1 MPIRVADEAWIAT
14 ALLHREHPEAED
26 FPLKEIH
33 NRAKA
38 EPEFLDPRPGARLR
52 PGVWHHI
59 VSHCVASNPRSPAQY
74 RMLHETARGRRR
86 LYRPGDPT
94 HPERKGKT
102 HPDKDQLPP
111 KYRPLVDWYLED
123 YIRRPPSG
131 GGSNSPALLLKFAGA
146 ISAFDLQKMSEAI
159 GSGCER
165 VDRNEW

>member
-1 MPIRVADEAWIAT
+1 MIRVADEAWIVT
-14 ALLHREHPEAED
+14 ALLHQEHPEAED
-26 FPLKEIH
+26 FAL
-33 NRAKA
+33 A
-38 EPEFLDPRPGARLR
+38 ELQKRVHREFQDNR
-52 PGVWHHI
+52 PGVSQHL

-123 YIRRPPSG
+123 YIQRPIREED
-131 GGSNSPALLLKFAGA
+131 PAALPF
-146 ISAFDLQKMSEAI
+146 
-159 GSGCER
+159 C
-165 VDRNEW
+165 

>member
-1 MPIRVADEAWIAT
+1 VIRVADEAWVVT

-26 FPLKEIH
+26 FALAELN
-33 NRAKA
+33 NRVQR
-38 EPEFLDPRPGARLR
+38 EFQDKR
-52 PGVWHHI
+52 PGVSQHL

-94 HPERKGKT
+94 NPERKGKT

-111 KYRPLVDWYLED
+111 KYRPLVDWYLQE
-123 YIRRPPSG
+123 YIRRPVPGTAS
-131 GGSNSPALLLKFAGA
+131 SSPAALLKFAGA

-159 GSGCER
+159 SSGCER
-165 VDRNEW
+165 VDQNEW

>member
-1 MPIRVADEAWIAT
+1 MTRVADEAWIVT

-26 FPLKEIH
+26 FALIDLNK
-33 NRAKA
+33 RAQR
-38 EPEFLDPRPGARLR
+38 EFQDCR
-52 PGVWHHI
+52 PGVSQHL

-94 HPERKGKT
+94 HRDRKGKT

-123 YIRRPPSG
+123 YIRRHARG
-131 GGSNSPALLLKFAGA
+131 GTSTSPTVLLAFVGT

-159 GSGCER
+159 SSGCER
-165 VDRNEW
+165 VDQNEW